1 MQAIGLKSL
10 APIQSRLK
18 HLQQNGFISWQ
29 EGKART
35 LQVVD
40 EVLGG
45 VLITGSVAAGGFIET
60 YSDINENLDFSEIFK
75 KKYFCFYS

>member
-45 VLITGSVAAGGFIET
+45 VPNYGFSSSRRS
-60 YSDINENLDFSEIFK
+60 YRNLF
-75 KKYFCFYS
+75 